1 MNVTMTPPV
10 EMALRT
16 LGDEDRQRVWAWFNK
31 LKNWRH
37 DSSVREESQ
46 KLGFDSV
53 YVLRAGKDI
62 RIFFRPEQ
70 TQIVILDLATKSTI
84 LSFGHSAVAGQ
95 RRRFLIPSC
104 SIQLDADANWRHFS
118 GSPFQPVFASQS
130 WDLRKVA
137 EIGRDK

>member
-84 LSFGHSAVAGQ
+84 LSFGHRAVAG
-95 RRRFLIPSC
+95 
-104 SIQLDADANWRHFS
+104 
-118 GSPFQPVFASQS
+118 
-130 WDLRKVA
+130 
-137 EIGRDK
+137 